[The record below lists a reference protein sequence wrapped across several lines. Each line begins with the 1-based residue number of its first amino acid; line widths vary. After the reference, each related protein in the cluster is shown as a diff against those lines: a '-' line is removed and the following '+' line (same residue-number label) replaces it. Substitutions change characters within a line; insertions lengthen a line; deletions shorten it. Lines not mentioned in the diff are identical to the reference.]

1 MFNQPQPDYSFSDAR
16 KALSSCPQG
25 EAVAAGLLIHDRVVG
40 DRRASM
46 ELSEAMAIA
55 DADLQVTLAALCLL
69 SQGPRPIFDARLVY
83 ADSRGGSRVIERM
96 PAEGEPFVDPTTG
109 ESVEDPA
116 SRITFRF
123 DVRVS
128 LMARGA

>member
-1 MFNQPQPDYSFSDAR
+1 MLHQPPPDYSFADAR
-16 KALSSCPQG
+16 KALASCPQG
-25 EAVAAGLLIHDRVVG
+25 DAVAAGLLIHDRVV
-40 DRRASM
+40 DERRSRL

-83 ADSRGGSRVIERM
+83 TDANGASCLIERM
-96 PAEGEPFVDPTTG
+96 PAAGEAFVDPGTG
-109 ESVEDPA
+109 ERDEDPA